1 MSSWVR
7 QRFGVLHALG
17 WTFLPG
23 VRPFAGVVV
32 EKGDAVRAAVWA
44 TILLTALFYAP
55 ALMGGYMADDH
66 FHIFALSELPE
77 VFHNNLNLFAFL
89 QTPEEIQ
96 VHRHWGT
103 APWWTSETLR
113 IDFFRPIPSLTHWLD
128 FALFGRNPAA
138 AHLVSIGWYM
148 LSIALVYRVLARFIE
163 EGSRT
168 LLLAVAIFALDDT
181 HALNVHW
188 LANRN
193 DVVAAVFLLT
203 GFLGWL
209 RLTEG
214 KGSARGNIALT
225 IFGFICALLS
235 KESSVVFPALVLA
248 HAVILPSRK
257 GAKLIDRV
265 RPHFWLHAAL
275 AGIVLVFVVAY
286 FKSGHGPNSV
296 YYLNPGKNPG
306 MWAAQFFRSGA
317 FHLVIL
323 ATGVPLHV
331 LSSSPV
337 RDYPVPA
344 AFVAAL
350 TIGFWAVTW
359 KLLRHDR
366 QTRFFIAWMVIA
378 QLILTTSFPDPR
390 ILYLPSI
397 GFAYVVARVMQES
410 WRRRDEWKLAR
421 PVVVTLVAL
430 HLVFAPILDQICL
443 HVVNSF
449 QDGYASVRKGVQEN
463 VDFEHLPADG
473 QQVFFLNWHQREA
486 TALANLYLSRS
497 LPTGAEPEIRQKLAD
512 PSLTYTQKVDQGF
525 AAMKVHYYALSFLI
539 GEVDARVINDHEIT
553 LSPKQG
559 QFFPSLFEQLYMT
572 STEFRVGQV
581 MELPAF
587 KATIEELNEQGEVTR
602 VRFTFP
608 KPLSSPNYKFIAYDG
623 ANWKTVNLADAVGGR
638 LALRAP
644 IAD

>member
-1 MSSWVR
+1 MTRVLR
-7 QRFGVLHALG
+7 QYSLVLHALG

-23 VRPFAGVVV
+23 VRPFAGVSVA
-32 EKGDAVRAAVWA
+32 KGDAVRAAVWA

-55 ALMGGYMADDH
+55 ALMGGYFADDH
-66 FHIFALSELPE
+66 FHMFALGELPE
-77 VFHNNLNLFAFL
+77 VFNRQFNLFAFL
-89 QTPEEIQ
+89 RSPEEIQ
-96 VHRHWGT
+96 IMRKWGM
-103 APWWTSETLR
+103 APWWTSDALK
-113 IDFFRPIPSLTHWLD
+113 IDFFRPIPSFTHWLD

-148 LSIALVYRVLARFIE
+148 LSIGLVYRVLARFIE
-163 EGSRT
+163 DGSRT

-181 HALNVHW
+181 HALNVQW

-193 DVVAAVFLLT
+193 DIIAAVFLLSA
-203 GFLGWL
+203 FLGWL

-214 KGSARGNIALT
+214 KGSARANVALT
-225 IFGFICALLS
+225 LFGFMGALLS

-248 HAVILPSRK
+248 HAVILPAK
-257 GAKLIDRV
+257 KDAKLIDRV
-265 RPHFWLHAAL
+265 RPQFWLHAAL
-275 AGIVLVFVVAY
+275 ALVALAYVVAY

-306 MWAAQFFRSGA
+306 LWAAQFFRSGA

-337 RDYPVPA
+337 RDYPIPA

-350 TIGFWAVTW
+350 TVGFWAVVW
-359 KLLRHDR
+359 KVLRHDR

-397 GFAYVVARVMQES
+397 GFAYVVARVMQEA
-410 WRRRDEWKLAR
+410 WRQRDEWKLAR
-421 PVVVTLVAL
+421 PVVVTLVSL

-443 HVVNSF
+443 HVVNGL

-463 VDFEHLPADG
+463 VDFTRLPEEG

-497 LPTGAEPEIRQKLAD
+497 LPTGAEAEVTAKLND
-512 PSLTYTQKVDQGF
+512 PKLSYTQKTDQAF
-525 AAMKVHYYALSFLI
+525 AAIRVHYYALSFLL
-539 GEVDARVINDHEIT
+539 GEVDARVINDREIT
-553 LSPKQG
+553 LSPTQG
-559 QFFPSLFEQLYMT
+559 QFFPTLFEQLYMT
-572 STEFRVGQV
+572 STTFTVGQTF
-581 MELPAF
+581 ELPAF
-587 KATIEELNEQGEVTR
+587 KATIEALNDQGEVSR
-602 VRFTFP
+602 VLFTFP
-608 KPLSSPNYKFIAYDG
+608 KPLSSPTYKFLAWDG
-623 ANWKTVNLADAVGGR
+623 QSWKTVNLADAVGGK

-644 IAD
+644 IAE